1 MEAHL
6 RKRRAPGV
14 PLAPSAAETGMA
26 MEEDIRPDSG
36 EPALD
41 AAAGGG
47 GGGAAA
53 AAAGGGGGG
62 GETIGQASEAL
73 AQEIGLLKASI
84 GMVNSRLKEL
94 KSKAENDEAFV
105 NFAHTWLQEQQL
117 RGSASGTSDQQLAAQ
132 VGAFAA
138 GVGRAVEFLTAQEEA
153 ETEEVT
159 EDVAA

>member
-14 PLAPSAAETGMA
+14 PLAPSATETGMA
-26 MEEDIRPDSG
+26 MEEDTSTDSG

-41 AAAGGG
+41 PAGAAGQ
-47 GGGAAA
+47 
-53 AAAGGGGGG
+53 
-62 GETIGQASEAL
+62 TMGQASEAL
-73 AQEIGLLKASI
+73 GQEIGLLKASI
-84 GMVNSRLKEL
+84 GMVSSRLKEL

-105 NFAHTWLQEQQL
+105 NFSHTWLQERQL
-117 RGSASGTSDQQLAAQ
+117 TGSASGTSDQQLADQ

-153 ETEEVT
+153 QTEEVP